1 MLSSRSLTVL
11 ALFSL
16 FTVHRA
22 FAGIAN
28 QGTEFWV
35 TFPQGISATDL
46 QLFITS
52 EPGAS
57 VTAQA
62 PGFNTTASLAPNGAA
77 TVLVP
82 SSLQDT
88 MTDGIQSIGIHVT
101 ASDKISLYGFNYT
114 AQASDGYLALPV
126 EALGTSYLVSSY
138 YNQTYQGE
146 NELGSEFDVVATQD
160 CTHLLITPRIA
171 VGSHPANITYG
182 VSLDQ
187 GQVYQ
192 LQDNMIDDD
201 LTGTLVISDNPVA
214 VIGGHLCD
222 YVPLYTPSCNFLVEE
237 FWPLQWWGTRFV
249 TMPLYSR
256 SNGDT
261 FRVLASANDTG
272 VTMNGSL
279 VSILN
284 QGKFYETISNVPLY
298 ITANNPIYVVQYAN
312 GQTWDSDANADP
324 TMISIPPLNEFASD
338 YLVANESLN
347 FTGNYEN
354 IVAPTTAVASI
365 TIDGTNFPS
374 ADWTAIGSSGYS
386 GIQLS
391 FSPGAQYST
400 GPVPFG
406 VIAYGFGSADA
417 YGYPGGVSFT
427 SNTPVPT
434 NTPGAPCYTLTPT
447 PTPTNSATPTLTF
460 TPTSSNTR
468 TLTPSPTATNTPTS
482 TMTWTASSTSTPSM
496 TPTPSATN
504 SSTNSMTITPTPT
517 TASSSS
523 ATMTISQTP
532 SPTLTPTGTASP
544 TPTVTPTTTPT
555 LTSTVSPTPTNSQS
569 STSTSSNT
577 FTPTSS
583 PTLPL
588 TNTATKT
595 RTPTWTSTPSRSPT
609 PTMSSTPTSSMTT
622 TLTPN
627 TTNSSTPTALISLTA
642 TQTPTETC
650 TITQTVLIAAT
661 WNTCPIE
668 VWPNPFD
675 PPRAVGEVLK
685 VSCLPPG
692 ATVDFYTVSGE
703 KVCHVTEYDGLALWA
718 GVNLYGSPCS
728 DGIYYYLILS
738 GGNVLKEG
746 KILLV
751 RY

>member
-1 MLSSRSLTVL
+1 MLSSRSLTILVL
-11 ALFSL
+11 FFIFSHHQ
-16 FTVHRA
+16 TY
-22 FAGIAN
+22 AGISS

-35 TFPQGISATDL
+35 TFPQGINVNYL
-46 QLFITS
+46 QLFISS
-52 EPGAS
+52 EGGAS
-57 VTAQA
+57 VSIQA
-62 PGFNTTASLAPNGAA
+62 PGLNGTTSVAAGGAV
-77 TVLVP
+77 TFPIP
-82 SSLQDT
+82 SSLEAT
-88 MTDGIQSIGIHVT
+88 TTDGIQDIGIHVT
-101 ASDKISLYGFNYT
+101 ATAKISLYGFNYT
-114 AQASDGYLALPV
+114 VQASDGYLALPV

-146 NELGSEFDVVATQD
+146 NELGSEFAVVATQN
-160 CTHLLITPRIA
+160 CTHLVITPRIA
-171 VGSHPANITYG
+171 VGSHPSNTPYG

-192 LQDNMIDDD
+192 IQDNMIDDD
-201 LTGTLVISDNPVA
+201 LTGTLVTSDNPVA

-261 FRVLASANDTG
+261 FRVLASADATG
-272 VTMNGSL
+272 VTINGSF
-279 VSILN
+279 VTTLN
-284 QGKFYETISNVPLY
+284 QGKFYENVYSVPLF

-312 GQTWDSDANADP
+312 GQNWDSDSNADP
-324 TMISIPPLNEFASD
+324 TMISIPPLNEFAND
-338 YLVANESLN
+338 YLVADESLS

-365 TIDGTNFPS
+365 TIDGATFPS
-374 ADWTAIGSSGYS
+374 ADWTTIGTSGYS

-391 FSPGAQYST
+391 FATGAQNST

-406 VIAYGFGSADA
+406 VIVYGFGSADA

-434 NTPGAPCYTLTPT
+434 NTPGALCYTFTPTLTPTNTSTSTPTNSQTPTSTRTPTPTATYTPSPTQPFTTTMTATPTNTPTYSPTNTASFTPTPFPTLTPT
-447 PTPTNSATPTLTF
+447 PTVTNSPTNSPTF
-460 TPTSSNTR
+460 TPTQTKVSSN
-468 TLTPSPTATNTPTS
+468 SPTANMTPTPTNTPT
-482 TMTWTASSTSTPSM
+482 T
-496 TPTPSATN
+496 
-504 SSTNSMTITPTPT
+504 
-517 TASSSS
+517 
-523 ATMTISQTP
+523 
-532 SPTLTPTGTASP
+532 SPTLTLTSTP
-544 TPTVTPTTTPT
+544 TPLKTTTSISTQTPSSTPT
-555 LTSTVSPTPTNSQS
+555 LSKTPTNSPTAS
-569 STSTSSNT
+569 
-577 FTPTSS
+577 FTQS
-583 PTLPL
+583 PT
-588 TNTATKT
+588 NSF
-595 RTPTWTSTPSRSPT
+595 TS
-609 PTMSSTPTSSMTT
+609 
-622 TLTPN
+622 
-627 TTNSSTPTALISLTA
+627 TALISLTA